1 VPASDPIPYAFRAT
15 AYFRT
20 SRWFRRQVRAFRYD
34 VLWPDGHVDRDIDL
48 VKVMYRRAPADFEVT
63 KRVMMAETPEVGT
76 GPWIAY
82 AYGGLVEGP
91 A

>member
-20 SRWFRRQVRAFRYD
+20 SRWFRRQVRAFSYD

-82 AYGGLVEGP
+82 AYGSLVEGP